1 MSPNR
6 QFVAI
11 LQEDGNFVVY
21 NKDKSGQASFATGT
35 NNGRANQVQLR
46 NDGHITVIDKS
57 NPENSFWKSR
67 RNADGGDCFL
77 VMQDDGNLVGY
88 KGTND
93 TSPSNAYFSAW
104 NLNQINFSPNE
115 NQSQYAGGNVAVIKI
130 NENQIVH
137 HIICHTL
144 DLS

>member
-1 MSPNR
+1 MGDRMKRGFHLSINQYLMSQNR

-21 NKDKSGQASFATGT
+21 NRDKGGQASFATGT

-57 NPENSFWKSR
+57 NPENPFWKNR
-67 RNADGGDCFL
+67 RNADGGNCFL

-104 NLNQINFSPNE
+104 NL
-115 NQSQYAGGNVAVIKI
+115 
-130 NENQIVH
+130 
-137 HIICHTL
+137 
-144 DLS
+144 DL

>member
-1 MSPNR
+1 MGNRMNRGLHLSTNQYLMSPNR

-57 NPENSFWKSR
+57 NPENPFWKSR
-67 RNADGGDCFL
+67 RNADGGECFL

-104 NLNQINFSPNE
+104 NL
-115 NQSQYAGGNVAVIKI
+115 
-130 NENQIVH
+130 
-137 HIICHTL
+137 
-144 DLS
+144 DL